1 MIIFYCQKIFRLK
14 LNLKTMLW
22 ENLFICRKIGKN
34 SKVFYITKFNTKKPF
49 KEKLFI
55 LLFAITNLT
64 LTTEKFPIHINF
76 NFMHLL
82 YLNHKYSLL
91 WIKLIIILFKNSIIF
106 KPNKSKQPKLIIINI
121 SKSSFVLDLL
131 IIQEF
136 ELFK

>member
-22 ENLFICRKIGKN
+22 ENLFIYRKIGKN
-34 SKVFYITKFNTKKPF
+34 SKVFYTTKFNTKKPF

-55 LLFAITNLT
+55 LLFAKTNLI
-64 LTTEKFPIHINF
+64 LIIEKFPIQINF
-76 NFMHLL
+76 NYMPLL

-121 SKSSFVLDLL
+121 SKFSFVLDLL